1 MAATAV
7 HARLSEHRRVST
19 RWSRVTMK
27 PPVSPALGIRED
39 YGVDKVL

>member
-7 HARLSEHRRVST
+7 HARLSEHWRVST
-19 RWSRVTMK
+19 RWSSVTMR
-27 PPVSPALGIRED
+27 PPVSPTLGIRED